1 MSGVTDLEIYQHL
14 NAVADELDRM
24 AAEGVS
30 LVGGAALGTACRSLR
45 GMAAAIYEHSLA
57 AGEERQLPQ

>member
-57 AGEERQLPQ
+57 AGEEHQLPQ